1 MFTDNVTRSTQDAAD
16 IVLVIDDSG
25 SMNREHEWLLV
36 MVPSLE
42 QILIDAG
49 KPFASVGKG
58 GKGGE
63 GEGIERKM
71 LERTL
76 LSSLFLTHMRVVC
89 HVHT

>member
-1 MFTDNVTRSTQDAAD
+1 M
-16 IVLVIDDSG
+16 LVIDDSG

-49 KPFASVGKG
+49 KPFVSVGKG

-63 GEGIERKM
+63 GEEDVGED
-71 LERTL
+71 TP
-76 LSSLFLTHMRVVC
+76 LFLVPHTCEGGLSCTHIKC
-89 HVHT
+89 TH